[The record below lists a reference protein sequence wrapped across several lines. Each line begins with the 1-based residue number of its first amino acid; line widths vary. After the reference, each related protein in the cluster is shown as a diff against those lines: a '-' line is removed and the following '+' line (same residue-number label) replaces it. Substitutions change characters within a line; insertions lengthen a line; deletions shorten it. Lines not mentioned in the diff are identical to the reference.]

1 MEEEAQKL
9 AQAMAPLIQASENS
23 NGQPP
28 RKLHRDTDMVGN
40 ASEEIERDIDI
51 YSRGGD
57 GSRGHLANS
66 HQ

>member
-1 MEEEAQKL
+1 MENKLEKIHQMEEEAQKL

-40 ASEEIERDIDI
+40 ASEET
-51 YSRGGD
+51 
-57 GSRGHLANS
+57 
-66 HQ
+66 